1 MPGADSSS
9 PAPPVALVT
18 GAGSG
23 IGQACLRRLGAEG
36 FVAVAG
42 WRTTTPDH
50 DPAVCFDT
58 TSAEAC
64 EAAVDEIERD
74 HGPLHT
80 VVANAGF
87 AHLDLALRV
96 TPERFREVVDTNLT
110 GAFLLAR
117 AALAR
122 MVPRRAGRIVL
133 VGSVAGHWGV
143 PGVTSYAAA
152 KSGLVGLARSL
163 AREVGPRGITV
174 NVVAPG
180 LLEDAVARI
189 EHHRPTSGA
198 DAAWLTA
205 TPAGRAGTAEEVAAA
220 VAFLAS
226 PRAGFVTGATLAVD
240 GGVAMG
246 LG

>member
-1 MPGADSSS
+1 VPGADPPT
-9 PAPPVALVT
+9 PARPVALVT

-23 IGQACLRRLGAEG
+23 IGQACLRRLTADG
-36 FVAVAG
+36 FLAVAG
-42 WRTTTPDH
+42 WRTTTPHH

-58 TSAEAC
+58 TDPAGC
-64 EAAVDEIERD
+64 EAAVDQIERD
-74 HGPLHT
+74 HGPLQV

-96 TPERFREVVDTNLT
+96 SPERFREVVDTNLV

-122 MVPRRAGRIVL
+122 MVPRREGRIVL
-133 VGSVAGHWGV
+133 VGSVAAHWGV

-180 LLEDAVARI
+180 LLEDAVVRI
-189 EHHRPTSGA
+189 ERHRATSGV
-198 DAAWLTA
+198 DAAWLAA
-205 TPAGRAGTAEEVAAA
+205 TPAGRAGTADEVAAA
-220 VAFLAS
+220 VAYLAS